1 MLFLRALASFLA
13 CPALVAGLLPFA
25 LVRDRPVHA
34 EWLMVSAPVL
44 GLGLIGLLWCV
55 RDFYVSG
62 RGTLAPWDPPKR
74 LVIVGLYRFTR
85 NPMYVAVLTI
95 LIGWSL
101 LYQSGLLAGF
111 AVVMAIVFHLRVL
124 LHEER
129 WLKQQFGIEWDRYA
143 ARVPRWL
150 PSASMRLCVAIAA
163 LMICAQT
170 FAAESTAKSAPP
182 VATESCFL
190 LYEIGVGERRRNP
203 AEACGTRLSP
213 ASTFKIPHALAA
225 LDSGVIGSIDTQ
237 LPYDGRRVANE
248 SWRRD
253 HTLRSA
259 MHHSVLWYFQRIAER
274 LGATREQEY
283 LDRFDYGNKD
293 PSSGL
298 TIFWLGQSLQITP
311 EEQLAFL
318 RKLYDDGA
326 LPVKATALDGV
337 RTMLIQPRDVVIN
350 AVGEHPFNAPWP
362 ASTVVSA
369 KTGSA
374 NDTSGRGIRWLVGH
388 IKRGD
393 DAFLFVSCVVGTREL
408 GPTAAIDLA
417 ARALREER
425 VL

>member
-13 CPALVAGLLPFA
+13 CPTLVAGLLPLA
-25 LVRDRPVHA
+25 LMRGRPVHA
-34 EWLMVSAPVL
+34 EWLIVSVPVL
-44 GLGLIGLLWCV
+44 GLGVIGLLWCV

-62 RGTLAPWDPPKR
+62 RGTLAPWDPPKH

-101 LYQSGLLAGF
+101 LYQSGLLAGVG
-111 AVVMAIVFHLRVL
+111 VVIAIVFHLRVL

-129 WLKQQFGIEWDRYA
+129 WLRQQFGTEWDRYA
-143 ARVPRWL
+143 ARVPRWWPRVSL
-150 PSASMRLCVAIAA
+150 RFCVAIAA
-163 LMICAQT
+163 LVICAQT
-170 FAAESTAKSAPP
+170 FAAESAAKSAPP

-190 LYEIGVGERRRNP
+190 LYEIGGGERRRNP
-203 AEACGTRLSP
+203 AEACRTRVSP

-225 LDSGVIGSIDTQ
+225 LDSGVIAGIDTQ
-237 LPYDGRRVANE
+237 LPYDGRRAANE

-259 MHHSVLWYFQRIAER
+259 IHHSVVWYFQRIAER
-274 LGATREQEY
+274 LGPAREQEY

-298 TIFWLGQSLQITP
+298 TTFWLGQSLQITP

-318 RKLYDDGA
+318 RKLYDDT
-326 LPVKATALDGV
+326 LPVKAAALEGV
-337 RTMLIQPRDVVIN
+337 RTMLIQPRNVVIN
-350 AVGEHPFNAPWP
+350 AAGEHPFDAPWP

-374 NDTSGRGIRWLVGH
+374 NDASGRGIRWLVGH

-408 GPTAAIDLA
+408 KPNAAIDLA

-425 VL
+425 ML